1 MLIKRKSMKKHMS
14 NIHCREE
21 ELPNIVRIAN
31 ALFRCTD
38 KSVVIDSLNLFNI
51 KILLTLLFFLLIL
64 YIFGLIIS

>member
-14 NIHCREE
+14 NIHCREK

-38 KSVVIDSLNLFNI
+38 KGGLPGTDAP
-51 KILLTLLFFLLIL
+51 KIQALPEL
-64 YIFGLIIS
+64 G